1 MIVVLLLHVQLEG
14 GEEGGGEGAEVLAAA
29 AATLAAAEHA
39 AQRAAGLVHQAAAAN
54 CRFSQL
60 VHRVLGTS

>member
-1 MIVVLLLHVQLEG
+1 MVLLLHVQLEG

-29 AATLAAAEHA
+29 AAEHA
-39 AQRAAGLVHQAAAAN
+39 AQRAAGLVHQAAAAS